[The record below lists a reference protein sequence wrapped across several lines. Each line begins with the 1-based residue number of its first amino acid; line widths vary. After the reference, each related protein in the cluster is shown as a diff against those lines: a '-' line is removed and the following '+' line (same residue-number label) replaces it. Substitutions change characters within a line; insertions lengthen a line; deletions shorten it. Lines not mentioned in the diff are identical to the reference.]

1 MIFER
6 VSDIDI
12 YILTTHPIL
21 PRKKFDVV
29 KIGARIYIYAVNR
42 QNELQRKQIFKGNLD
57 TVNHIYIL
65 RQELEKNIKKAI
77 ESFGYY

>member
-6 VSDIDI
+6 VSDIDK
-12 YILTTHPIL
+12 YILVTYPIL

-29 KIGARIYIYAVNR
+29 KIGARIYLYAVNK

-57 TVNHIYIL
+57 TVNQLYVL
-65 RQELEKNIKKAI
+65 RQELERAIKEAI
-77 ESFGYY
+77 KSFGYL